1 VGPNVLFCI
10 FGYIW
15 IQTNLTQNFM
25 KQAVSF
31 SDNKMGRKAENLY
44 RMKNRELGKE
54 KEKMY
59 KKQRNSVESKVGLVL
74 GDSLIGC
81 TAVLVKQSS
90 CRDMKV
96 V

>member
-1 VGPNVLFCI
+1 
-10 FGYIW
+10 
-15 IQTNLTQNFM
+15 M

-44 RMKNRELGKE
+44 RMKNRELG